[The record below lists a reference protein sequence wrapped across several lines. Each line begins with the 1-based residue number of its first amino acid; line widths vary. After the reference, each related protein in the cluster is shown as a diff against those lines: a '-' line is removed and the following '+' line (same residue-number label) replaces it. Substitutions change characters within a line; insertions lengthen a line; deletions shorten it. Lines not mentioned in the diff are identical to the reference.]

1 VLLCLLMVP
10 RLAQAQASQSA
21 AIAGVVKDPS
31 GAVLPGVT
39 VEASSPVLIEKAR
52 SAVTDT
58 SGQYRIVDLEPGVY
72 TVTFV
77 LTGFNTVKR
86 QGIELTG
93 SFVATVN
100 ADLSVGAIT
109 ETVTITGASPI
120 VDVQNST
127 RQETLSAAT
136 ITEIPVPKLYSD
148 IMNLVPG
155 TTISGG
161 QDVGGQSGP
170 AVITFTIHGGRTNE
184 GKVEV
189 EGINVGGTG
198 NGAGTSFY
206 TFDPTGSEEVV
217 MTTTGGLGET
227 EIGGM
232 IVNFVPRHGGNAFA
246 GTFFA
251 NGANSSMVASNYT
264 SALQQAGLKA
274 PNQLTSIWDV
284 NGMVGGPVMVDK
296 LWFFV
301 GVRDQGIRNLVS
313 GMFVNKNCS
322 LVACD
327 PNNYLYS
334 PDFSQQARNDGT
346 WKSFNVRLTWQ
357 ATPRNKFV
365 IFNDAQ
371 PVCVQCLYG
380 GTATVSPE
388 AKSRSDVR
396 PEFLQYL
403 TWTSPVSN
411 RLLFQSGVNYQHS
424 VWGGEESVPNA
435 TQDLPR
441 ISELCNPGCPN
452 NGGIGPVTYHSI
464 NWNANYSQ
472 AIRWLTSATYVTG
485 RHSFKAGYQGE
496 YLNAQATPY
505 TNSTGLLYTLNNG
518 VPNQITES
526 ADPITSITRVVEHS
540 AYAQDQWTFGRLT
553 LQGALRFDHAYSYA
567 PQQMLG
573 NQFFV
578 SQIVFPAQTLASG
591 YDDITPRIG
600 GVVDLFGNGK
610 TALKVSLGK
619 YLEAAQASVN
629 YSGPNPLSRIAT
641 STTRSWNDANHN
653 YAPDCNLLNPLANGE
668 CGALAN
674 QSFGTANF
682 SNTYNPA
689 ILSGWN
695 VRPSDWDLA
704 VAVQQQLQSR
714 LSVELGYFRRSFHN
728 FTASDNL
735 ALAGAGAFTPFG
747 ITVPQSPTGTPLPGA
762 GSALNGLYN
771 VIPSLFTAAPNNL
784 VTYANLLP
792 GAASDSQ
799 YQYSNSVDLSIKER
813 SVHGLTL
820 QAGMS
825 AVEQVLDSCGVRAL
839 IPASSPLNPF
849 CHVSS
854 GFLPDFRALG
864 SYLLPRWDIQLSAL
878 FQSNPGAGATAAF
891 GTAPGLQANYFVP
904 NSVLVNTSLG
914 RFASGTNSATSQGL
928 TINVLQP
935 GVLYGD
941 RLNQFDLRV
950 AKILKFGHTRTNV
963 GLDLYNALNANPIT
977 AYNQTLGP
985 SWLAPQGILPSRF
998 AKVSAQF
1005 DF

>member
-1 VLLCLLMVP
+1 MDRCQRLGNCAIVLLCLLGTP
-10 RLAQAQASQSA
+10 ALAHAQASHSA

-72 TVTFV
+72 TVSFV

-86 QGIELTG
+86 EGIELTG

-274 PNQLTSIWDV
+274 PTQLTSIWDV

-322 LVACD
+322 LVVCD
-327 PNNYLYS
+327 ASNYLYS

-346 WKSFNVRLTWQ
+346 WKSFNARLTWQ

-424 VWGGEESVPNA
+424 VWGGEESACPNA

-441 ISELCNPGCPN
+441 ISELCNPSCPN
-452 NGGIGPVTYHSI
+452 NGGIGPVTCAFDP
-464 NWNANYSQ
+464 NWNANYSAGDPMAVVDHVRDRTPHLQ
-472 AIRWLTSATYVTG
+472 G
-485 RHSFKAGYQGE
+485 RLSGRI
-496 YLNAQATPY
+496 LWNAQATPY
-505 TNSTGLLYTLNNG
+505 TNATGLLFTLNNG

-526 ADPITSITRVVEHS
+526 ADPDYRLDH
-540 AYAQDQWTFGRLT
+540 QGR
-553 LQGALRFDHAYSYA
+553 GALRRSRR
-567 PQQMLG
+567 
-573 NQFFV
+573 
-578 SQIVFPAQTLASG
+578 ASG
-591 YDDITPRIG
+591 
-600 GVVDLFGNGK
+600 
-610 TALKVSLGK
+610 
-619 YLEAAQASVN
+619 
-629 YSGPNPLSRIAT
+629 
-641 STTRSWNDANHN
+641 RS
-653 YAPDCNLLNPLANGE
+653 
-668 CGALAN
+668 
-674 QSFGTANF
+674 
-682 SNTYNPA
+682 
-689 ILSGWN
+689 
-695 VRPSDWDLA
+695 
-704 VAVQQQLQSR
+704 
-714 LSVELGYFRRSFHN
+714 
-728 FTASDNL
+728 
-735 ALAGAGAFTPFG
+735 AG
-747 ITVPQSPTGTPLPGA
+747 
-762 GSALNGLYN
+762 
-771 VIPSLFTAAPNNL
+771 
-784 VTYANLLP
+784 
-792 GAASDSQ
+792 
-799 YQYSNSVDLSIKER
+799 
-813 SVHGLTL
+813 
-820 QAGMS
+820 
-825 AVEQVLDSCGVRAL
+825 
-839 IPASSPLNPF
+839 
-849 CHVSS
+849 
-854 GFLPDFRALG
+854 
-864 SYLLPRWDIQLSAL
+864 
-878 FQSNPGAGATAAF
+878 
-891 GTAPGLQANYFVP
+891 
-904 NSVLVNTSLG
+904 
-914 RFASGTNSATSQGL
+914 
-928 TINVLQP
+928 
-935 GVLYGD
+935 
-941 RLNQFDLRV
+941 
-950 AKILKFGHTRTNV
+950 
-963 GLDLYNALNANPIT
+963 
-977 AYNQTLGP
+977 
-985 SWLAPQGILPSRF
+985 
-998 AKVSAQF
+998 
-1005 DF
+1005 